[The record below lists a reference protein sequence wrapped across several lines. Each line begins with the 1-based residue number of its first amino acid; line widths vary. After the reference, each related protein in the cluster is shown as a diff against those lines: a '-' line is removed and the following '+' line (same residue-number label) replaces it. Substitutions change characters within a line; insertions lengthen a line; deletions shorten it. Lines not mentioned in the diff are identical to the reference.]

1 MRPPIHSKGGIYMLI
16 YAVVFIN
23 MAFVFLAK
31 VPQVQHIGVDH
42 LADSICF
49 RCSFRDDEVRQ
60 EFLFA

>member
-1 MRPPIHSKGGIYMLI
+1 MLI